1 VVRVLADQ
9 ADRAAHQAV
18 GRAWLKACIDCQ
30 SARCQS
36 KPFNERGNAV
46 QVATAGEAVDQEVA
60 LGIARNGLVEGAVL
74 PAVFSGNEDNGRS
87 GDRCLIS
94 AVSRAMMS

>member
-1 VVRVLADQ
+1 VVSGSDV
-9 ADRAAHQAV
+9 
-18 GRAWLKACIDCQ
+18 
-30 SARCQS
+30 
-36 KPFNERGNAV
+36 
-46 QVATAGEAVDQEVA
+46 VDQEVA